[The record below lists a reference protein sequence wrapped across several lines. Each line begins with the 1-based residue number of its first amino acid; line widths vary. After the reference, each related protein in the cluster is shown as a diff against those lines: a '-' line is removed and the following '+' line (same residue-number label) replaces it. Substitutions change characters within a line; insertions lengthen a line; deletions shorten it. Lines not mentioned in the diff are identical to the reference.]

1 MFSSF
6 CLFISV
12 ASVMGGRIGSNRF
25 TGGGG
30 KGAGCVFIL
39 LMILEAA
46 ESNKKDISYTRAK
59 K

>member
-1 MFSSF
+1 
-6 CLFISV
+6 
-12 ASVMGGRIGSNRF
+12 MGGRIGSNRF

-46 ESNKKDISYTRAK
+46 VSGLLSLHCPVPFPSTGFF
-59 K
+59 